1 MGSSIKIILAI
12 LTVFSMVLSGC
23 TEASIDSAENDENK
37 DEIND
42 MPLPDCELNDGAGS
56 GT

>member
-1 MGSSIKIILAI
+1 
-12 LTVFSMVLSGC
+12 MVLSGC